1 MEAER
6 QMLVFK
12 VHGHRYAMD
21 ILDLRE
27 VSRLPARPVEPGAAD
42 GVVGVV
48 RMHDRPVRIY
58 DMAHALRRVWAGPV
72 GDGGGNSGDAASA
85 ENRRD
90 WVIVSRE
97 GDHDR
102 HWRVDE
108 VADIVSYDP
117 QAVTYPEEGP
127 DSPGMLELEDGLT
140 YLLSSGLLARGVA
153 R

>member
-6 QMLVFK
+6 QILVFK
-12 VHGHRYAMD
+12 VHGHQYAMD

-27 VSRLPARPVEPGAAD
+27 VSRLPTQPPEHGTPD

-48 RMHDRPVRIY
+48 RMHDRPVRVY
-58 DMAHALRRVWAGPV
+58 DMAHALTRVHAEPMDPV
-72 GDGGGNSGDAASA
+72 GGAVAEAELDATS
-85 ENRRD
+85 RS

-97 GDHDR
+97 DGHDR

-108 VADIVSYDP
+108 VADIVPYDP
-117 QAVTYPEEGP
+117 DAVAFPENDR
-127 DSPGMLELEDGLT
+127 DSPGMLELDGGLT
-140 YLLSSGLLARGVA
+140 YLLSAQLLARGIG

>member
-1 MEAER
+1 VEAER
-6 QMLVFK
+6 QILVFT
-12 VHGHRYAMD
+12 VSGHRYAMD

-27 VSRLPARPVEPGAAD
+27 VSRLPTKPPEHGTPD

-48 RMHDRPVRIY
+48 RMHDRPVRVY
-58 DMAHALRRVWAGPV
+58 DMAHALRQVWSGPIGGEQPSVAGAGV
-72 GDGGGNSGDAASA
+72 DSRA
-85 ENRRD
+85 

-108 VADIVSYDP
+108 VADIIPYQPES
-117 QAVTYPEEGP
+117 VTFPEGDP
-127 DSPGMLELEDGLT
+127 DSPGMLDVDGALT
-140 YLLSSGLLARGVA
+140 YLLSAQTLAKGVS